1 MKTIHLDVL
10 SWINLTVYVTDKWEL
25 NSHFMVKSLQCHNN
39 YYYVCMRGWEY
50 EALSPGPPSFYTQKC
65 TKKLGGPG
73 DDARVEV
80 GIAVILVHLSLLS
93 INDRNLAWYLR
104 QENIRKSSL
113 LCSHYIILLCMFD
126 SEWFPTTI
134 QQVTWGALNLVK
146 WLSFCVGG
154 I

>member
-1 MKTIHLDVL
+1 
-10 SWINLTVYVTDKWEL
+10 
-25 NSHFMVKSLQCHNN
+25 
-39 YYYVCMRGWEY
+39 MRGWEY

-113 LCSHYIILLCMFD
+113 LCSHYYYSTSLY
-126 SEWFPTTI
+126 
-134 QQVTWGALNLVK
+134 V
-146 WLSFCVGG
+146 
-154 I
+154 